1 MHRVDQ
7 AGVQFAMRL
16 IVDVMANFGDLPAV
30 SSGNGDGWRT
40 RGFMLSRLKE
50 SWLPTVA
57 GILIFCLVCAVAITF
72 GWFRSRRKRAALVR
86 ADALDLIDAHGS
98 SAYENALEREREA
111 PLGAMAGDSIGSSEH
126 WRQVRLEIMSL
137 TRRHVGNI
145 YDDRHGVPQDY
156 GGPVNRKTAD
166 QRAAQSL
173 NNLGVSNATRHDE
186 VQDHAEAIK
195 WRRNAANQGDQA
207 AKSDLRN
214 ILANGL
220 GVPRTFETPA
230 APAVSA
236 APTTPAAGSRENEA
250 AAAYQREDYA
260 KALQIW
266 RPLADEGF
274 PTAQVNLGLMYENG
288 RGVQQDYAEAAQW
301 FRKAADRGDA
311 QGQLNLGRLYR
322 LGQGVPQN
330 RIDAAKW
337 YRNAANQGLAK
348 AQNNL
353 AIMYATGQGIPQDH
367 VQAHVLFTLAAA
379 RGTQDALKNRDL
391 LAVNMT
397 PAQIAEA
404 QRLAREWKPTK

>member
-1 MHRVDQ
+1 M
-7 AGVQFAMRL
+7 
-16 IVDVMANFGDLPAV
+16 
-30 SSGNGDGWRT
+30 
-40 RGFMLSRLKE
+40 
-50 SWLPTVA
+50 
-57 GILIFCLVCAVAITF
+57 
-72 GWFRSRRKRAALVR
+72 R
-86 ADALDLIDAHGS
+86 ADALDHIDAHGS

-111 PLGAMAGDSIGSSEH
+111 PLGAMAGDSIRSSEH

-145 YDDRHGVPQDY
+145 NDDRQGVPQDY
-156 GGPVNRKTAD
+156 AGPVNRKAAD
-166 QRAAQSL
+166 QLAAQSL
-173 NNLGVSNATRHDE
+173 YSLGVSNAARHDE
-186 VQDHAEAIK
+186 LHYNAEEIQ
-195 WRRNAANQGDQA
+195 WCRNSANQGDQG

-214 ILANGL
+214 ILGNGL
-220 GVPRTFETPA
+220 GVPQTFEAPA

-236 APTTPAAGSRENEA
+236 APSTPAAGSRDNEA
-250 AAAYQREDYA
+250 AAACQREDYA

-274 PTAQVNLGLMYENG
+274 PIAQVNLGHMYENG
-288 RGVQQDYAEAAQW
+288 KGVQQDYAEAAQW

-311 QGQLNLGRLYR
+311 QGQLNLGRIYR

-337 YRNAANQGLAK
+337 YRNAANQGLAE

-379 RGTQDALKNRDL
+379 GGTQDALKNRDF
-391 LAVNMT
+391 LAVKMT